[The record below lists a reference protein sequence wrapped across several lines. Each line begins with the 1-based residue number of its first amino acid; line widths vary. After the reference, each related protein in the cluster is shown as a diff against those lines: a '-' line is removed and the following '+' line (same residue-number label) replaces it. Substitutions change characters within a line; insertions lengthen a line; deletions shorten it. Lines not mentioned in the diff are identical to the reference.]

1 MTLDL
6 NEEDQDTTQGVDIEA
21 QLEALGG
28 EIEERQEQNGFL
40 TDEDI
45 AEMQSKVIEQIA
57 RIVVQEGDRDALIIK
72 KQVKS
77 ESEEISEAF
86 DSLASLVNAYYN
98 LKSDLVKVEAEVYE
112 FGRILQQMPTA

>member
-45 AEMQSKVIEQIA
+45 AEMQSKVIA
-57 RIVVQEGDRDALIIK
+57 
-72 KQVKS
+72 
-77 ESEEISEAF
+77 
-86 DSLASLVNAYYN
+86 
-98 LKSDLVKVEAEVYE
+98 
-112 FGRILQQMPTA
+112 

>member
-6 NEEDQDTTQGVDIEA
+6 NEEDQDTVQGVDIEA
-21 QLEALGG
+21 QLEALGS

-57 RIVVQEGDRDALIIK
+57 RIVVQEADLDALIIK
-72 KQVKS
+72 K
-77 ESEEISEAF
+77 
-86 DSLASLVNAYYN
+86 
-98 LKSDLVKVEAEVYE
+98 
-112 FGRILQQMPTA
+112 

>member
-6 NEEDQDTTQGVDIEA
+6 NEEDQDTAQGVDIEA
-21 QLEALGG
+21 QLEALSG

-57 RIVVQEGDRDALIIK
+57 RIVVQEADRDALIIK

-86 DSLASLVNAYYN
+86 DSLASLVNAYYS
-98 LKSDLVKVEAEVYE
+98 LKADLVKVEAEVYE